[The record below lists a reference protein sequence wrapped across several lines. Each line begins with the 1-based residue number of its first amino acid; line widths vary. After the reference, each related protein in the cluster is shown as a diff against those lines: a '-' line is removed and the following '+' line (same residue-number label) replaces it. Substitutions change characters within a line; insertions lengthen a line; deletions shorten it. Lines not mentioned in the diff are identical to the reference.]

1 MKTAIIHE
9 WFVTYGGSEKVVEQI
24 INLYPEAD
32 IYTVVD
38 FLPMKDRNFLKGK
51 NIHTSF
57 IQNLPFAHRYFRQYL
72 PLMPL
77 AIEQFDLSDYDLVIS
92 SNHCVAKGVLTGP
105 NQLHISYIHT
115 PMRYAWEMQ
124 HEYLKQFRLD
134 SGLLAWPGRWLLHG
148 LRLWDYRT
156 VNGVDC
162 FIANSNFVANRI
174 KKIYKREAK
183 VIYPPVNIAEF
194 QYQEK
199 KEEYYLTASRLV
211 PYKKTDLIVEAFNN
225 MPGKKLIVI
234 GDGPELK
241 NIKKMA
247 KANVE
252 ILGYQPDYKLMKY
265 MQSAKAFVFAALDD
279 FGIIPLEAQACGTPV
294 IAYGQGGSLETV
306 RGLDNLDP
314 TGVFFSEQSVNGII
328 SGVRAFE
335 NLEIPINPRNCRL
348 NAERFSIEC
357 FQTEFINFTN
367 NAFTNYFS
375 RNSA

>member
-38 FLPMKDRNFLKGK
+38 FLPIKDRNFLKGK

-306 RGLDNLDP
+306 RGLDNLEP

>member
-38 FLPMKDRNFLKGK
+38 FLPIKDRNFLKGK

-174 KKIYKREAK
+174 RKIYKREAK